1 MATVSTFIKNAIS
14 LASRSMSDAVATLLW
29 GDETVPVQAIK
40 SRSTRSQFGRGDSG
54 VINEQQRFVVPS
66 EGLTLPNEYEAIRV
80 DGIRRVVTSVVDG
93 VSSAN
98 ALIGTSAPFCSAAI
112 FAIKF
117 DDVDLNLVHECDVS
131 VPALRIGGDPFD
143 SPSGTFA
150 RATDDR
156 VKVAVTSKDWIASLT
171 ANCVNRV
178 AYPNTG
184 AIVTLDGESMRVVE
198 WSWIGMTM
206 LITLRDGRDY

>member
-1 MATVSTFIKNAIS
+1 
-14 LASRSMSDAVATLLW
+14 MSDATATLLW
-29 GDETVPVQAIK
+29 GDESVPVTSIK
-40 SRSTRSQFGRGDSG
+40 SRSTRTQFGRGDSG

-66 EGLTLPNEYEAIRV
+66 EGLTLPNEYDAIRV

-93 VSSAN
+93 VSSVN
-98 ALIGTSAPFCSAAI
+98 AHIGTSATFSSTAI
-112 FAIKF
+112 FSIKF
-117 DDVDLNLVHECDVS
+117 DDVDLNLVHECDLS

-150 RATDDR
+150 RTTDDR

-171 ANCVNRV
+171 AKGIDRV

-184 AIVTLDGESMRVVE
+184 AIVTVDSESMRVVE